1 MATPTN
7 LPASFVSGAILT
19 AAQMNDL
26 RGAFRVLQV
35 VAATTSTV
43 TQNNTNTFADT
54 TLTASITP
62 QATSSKILVLVT
74 QSGVYKTVGS
84 SQSGCDIQL
93 LRGATV
99 ISSLSKNA
107 AYTNTDSRNDIG
119 SVCGFVL
126 DSPATTS
133 ATTYKTQ
140 FRNATNATGVLVQNA
155 GEASNI
161 VLCEISA

>member
-7 LPASFVSGAILT
+7 LPAAFTVGQVAT

-35 VAATTSTV
+35 VAANTSTV

-62 QATSSKILVLVT
+62 QATSSKVLILVS
-74 QSGVYKTVGS
+74 QNGVYKTVGNT
-84 SQSGCDIQL
+84 QTGCDVRL
-93 LRGATV
+93 MRDATV
-99 ISSLSKNA
+99 ISSLCKNA
-107 AYTNTDSRNDIG
+107 AYNNTDSRNDVG
-119 SVCGFVL
+119 GVSCCVL

-133 ATTYKTQ
+133 AITYKTQ
-140 FRNATNATGVLVQNA
+140 FRNAVNATGVLVQNA

>member
-7 LPASFVSGAILT
+7 LPAAFVAGAILT
-19 AAQMNDL
+19 ADQQNSL

-54 TLTASITP
+54 TLTATITP
-62 QATSSKILVLVT
+62 QATTSKILVLVS
-74 QSGVYKTVGS
+74 QNGVYKTVGS

-99 ISSLSKNA
+99 VSSLSKNA
-107 AYTNTDSRNDIG
+107 AYNNTDSRNDIG

-126 DSPATTS
+126 DSPTTTS